1 MLIFLFIWRLLVWK
15 SVGKRV
21 IEIYNYN
28 AILLINIINS
38 FVNIESKIDKKINV
52 FLSFKLWLCVVIKC
66 KFNIGK
72 VNICNFFCYY
82 INFFYIFLIEIFIV
96 EILLKSS
103 RSYKILYICLYIYF
117 ILNGKFCKFY

>member
-15 SVGKRV
+15 SVGKSI

-82 INFFYIFLIEIFIV
+82 INFFYLFLIEIFIV
-96 EILLKSS
+96 EILFKNS
-103 RSYKILYICLYIYF
+103 RCYKMFVYLFYF
-117 ILNGKFCKFY
+117 KW